1 MLESSDN
8 WKVRLI
14 VGGTVI
20 GALSGLAAGYLLSR
34 TSEEKAGSPPKI
46 QTMDALRL
54 AISVI
59 GVVRGIAALGDPD

>member
-1 MLESSDN
+1 MLESNDN
-8 WKVRLI
+8 WKLKLI
-14 VGGTVI
+14 VGSTVI
-20 GALSGLAAGYLLSR
+20 GAFTGLAAGYLLSR
-34 TSEEKAGSPPKI
+34 NSEEKAGSPPSI

>member
-1 MLESSDN
+1 MLESNDN
-8 WKVRLI
+8 WKTKILVVSTLL
-14 VGGTVI
+14 
-20 GALSGLAAGYLLSR
+20 GAVAGLSAGYLLSR
-34 TSEEKAGSPPKI
+34 NSEEKAGSPPSI

>member
-8 WKVRLI
+8 WKARVLI
-14 VGGTVI
+14 SSTVI
-20 GALSGLAAGYLLSR
+20 GAITGLAAGYLLSR
-34 TSEEKAGSPPKI
+34 NSEERAGSPPKI

-54 AISVI
+54 AITVI